1 MTGITTEIKRLKAI
15 RDYLFEL
22 DDNTYFMDN
31 YDVTKITVED
41 VKTEM
46 LTRQQAGSQLSKVE
60 FTRDDLLETNV
71 IDRITFLRE
80 LSMAIIL
87 LQAVVGE

>member
-46 LTRQQAGSQLSKVE
+46 LTRQQVGSRLSKVE

>member
-46 LTRQQAGSQLSKVE
+46 LTRQQVGSRLSKVE
-60 FTRDDLLETNV
+60 FTRDDLIGTNV

>member
-46 LTRQQAGSQLSKVE
+46 LTRQQVGSQLSKVE
-60 FTRDDLLETNV
+60 FTRDDLIGTNV
-71 IDRITFLRE
+71 IDRTTFLRE